1 VKFIIIRHKR
11 VREEN
16 KFKTEKFDK
25 LSLIYP
31 KGSTH
36 KLVMIINPVLK
47 QEHTLSKK
55 KAHARLKA
63 HIH

>member
-1 VKFIIIRHKR
+1 VKFYHHKAQRIRK
-11 VREEN
+11 EN